1 MDDLTLLFSAIT
13 SQCPPHNVMW
23 RKSAAEVL
31 TTLSRHGLSEPV
43 VNYIHSKIFYHTN
56 GNWFLFEIFFA
67 GKACVALCIDNMQR
81 VPQLTPLEIVEMF
94 VATFCFLKDSS
105 EVSHVLLDDFRTCQ
119 GYSFLSEFL
128 LK

>member
-1 MDDLTLLFSAIT
+1 MAYLNLLLIIFIVRFYFKL
-13 SQCPPHNVMW
+13 N
-23 RKSAAEVL
+23 
-31 TTLSRHGLSEPV
+31 
-43 VNYIHSKIFYHTN
+43 NFFYIQLIY
-56 GNWFLFEIFFA
+56 FLL